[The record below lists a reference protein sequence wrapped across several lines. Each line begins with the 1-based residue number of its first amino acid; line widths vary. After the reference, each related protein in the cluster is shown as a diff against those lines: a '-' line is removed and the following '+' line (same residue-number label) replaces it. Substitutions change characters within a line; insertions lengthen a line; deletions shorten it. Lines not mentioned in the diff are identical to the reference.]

1 MRFRDITEA
10 KNETRSKGKLK
21 DGTPVTVFVK
31 QEPEKVTVWVKAGTE
46 FLGSAYFGK
55 ADFAGRPGKW
65 VATSTFINTEWRR
78 KGANSLMY
86 DAVEKLG
93 YALIPDP
100 RAGKLS
106 KDGSAFW
113 RARKIRK
120 GRVNEKLID
129 NPVTQKVLQARR
141 EMQMSPW
148 AINNGWCMAFAMRL
162 ARKLGGGAEVVST
175 TGVPGG
181 FPGHSVVLYKGKYYD
196 VESPEGVASI
206 PELAYCKRLRAIAD
220 APGDDED
227 DRLYEAE
234 GKIVGAEEWDKAL
247 PLAGPVVSGLR
258 VRPQIDNLGSIGAS
272 FEDYFTLKGI
282 REVPFSLFSGPDG
295 MTRRIEALMAD
306 IEESGEITPFIVAID
321 SHNGPYILEGAH
333 RYDALQY
340 MDKATFPAL
349 IVFDNDDG
357 YFGNADS

>member
-1 MRFRDITEA
+1 MRFREITEA
-10 KNETRSKGKLK
+10 KNETRTKGKLK
-21 DGTPVTVFVK
+21 DGTPVNVFVK
-31 QEPEKVTVWVKAGTE
+31 QEPEKITVWIKAGNE
-46 FLGSAYFGK
+46 FLGSAYFVK
-55 ADFAGRPGKW
+55 ADFAGRQGKW

-78 KGANSLMY
+78 QGANSLMY

-93 YALIPDP
+93 YELIPEP
-100 RAGKLS
+100 RVGKLS
-106 KDGSAFW
+106 NDGAAFW
-113 RARKIRK
+113 RSRKIHK

-141 EMQMSPW
+141 EMKMSPW
-148 AINNGWCMAFAMRL
+148 AINNGWCMAFALRL
-162 ARKLGGGAEVVST
+162 ARKLGDGAELVST

-181 FPGHSVVLYKGKYYD
+181 FPGHSVVRYKGKFYD
-196 VESPEGVASI
+196 VESPEGVDSI

-220 APGDDED
+220 QPGEEDEW
-227 DRLYEAE
+227 LYEAE
-234 GKIVGAEEWDKAL
+234 SEVASIEEWDKSL

-258 VRPQIDNLGSIGAS
+258 VRNHIDNLGSIEAS
-272 FEDYFTLKGI
+272 FEDYVTLKGI
-282 REVPFSLFSGPDG
+282 REVPFSLFTGPDG

-340 MDKATFPAL
+340 LDKPTFPAL

-357 YFGNADS
+357 YFGDSEA